1 MSLGQ
6 KIAERR
12 RKEARIIEVPE
23 WGEDGA
29 PLLIHVYPITAG
41 DLNKIQRKHKNFLT
55 DQTIDGMVDLIILK
69 AGDADNNRLFT
80 LADKTYLMDEPAPLI
95 ANIAQEMFADIES
108 VEDAEK
114 N

>member
-1 MSLGQ
+1 
-6 KIAERR
+6 
-12 RKEARIIEVPE
+12 
-23 WGEDGA
+23 
-29 PLLIHVYPITAG
+29 
-41 DLNKIQRKHKNFLT
+41 
-55 DQTIDGMVDLIILK
+55 MVDLIILK